1 MSDLVQDG
9 NKTII
14 PLKFVAKFLC
24 SFSNRFFP
32 SRTFFFSFDAFRF
45 SDGLRLIEMDRN
57 VVGPLR
63 NTSTNW
69 FGQVPHEHEF
79 VGF

>member
-1 MSDLVQDG
+1 VSDVVQEG
-9 NKTII
+9 NEAII

-24 SFSNRFFP
+24 SFSNRFFL
-32 SRTFFFSFDAFRF
+32 SRTPFLSFDAFHF
-45 SDGLRLIEMDRN
+45 SEGLRLIGMDRN

-69 FGQVPHEHEF
+69 FGQIPHELEF